1 MQSTSGSNLR
11 RSNNMA
17 KKTELTPVSARDLQI
32 IEYRGHRVVTTEQ
45 LAAGYG
51 TDVENIR
58 RNFNRNKSRFVEGK
72 HYFQVAGGE
81 LENLRVTF
89 SPAQIS
95 NKTRSLTLW
104 TERGAANHAKMLETD
119 QAWNYHEDLVEF
131 YFTQRDAIAT
141 PANQL
146 TISRK
151 ELALMIIEA
160 EERAEATALENKILN
175 ATVESLEKHFT
186 KGMTIPA
193 FCKGLNG
200 VNVSKMSWW
209 AYQRNWLYNAQRD
222 PEKNPKWRVASYAR
236 DKYLTEDETK
246 ITPHGQDEFKKF
258 TPVLLEQGCHRL
270 YQLYMKGELPMKK
283 TWNGEYS
290 HDKAIYTPEDK
301 V

>member
-1 MQSTSGSNLR
+1 
-11 RSNNMA
+11 MA
-17 KKTELTPVSARDLQI
+17 KKTELAMVSARDLQL
-32 IEYRGHRVVTTEQ
+32 IEYRGQRVVTTEQ
-45 LAAGYG
+45 LAAGYSA
-51 TDVENIR
+51 TEKMLTNNFS
-58 RNFNRNKSRFVEGK
+58 RNESRFVEGK
-72 HYFQVAGGE
+72 HYFKVEGDE
-81 LENLRVTF
+81 LQELKRLPSLRGLVSKYT
-89 SPAQIS
+89 SQLI
-95 NKTRSLTLW
+95 LW

-131 YFTQRDAIAT
+131 YFNQRDAIAAPST
-141 PANQL
+141 QVAL
-146 TISRK
+146 SRK
-151 ELALMIIEA
+151 ELALMVIEA
-160 EERAEATALENKILN
+160 EERAEAAALENKTLN

-270 YQLYMKGELPMKK
+270 YRLYMKGELPMKK

-290 HDKAIYTPEDK
+290 HDKAIYTLEDK
-301 V
+301 A